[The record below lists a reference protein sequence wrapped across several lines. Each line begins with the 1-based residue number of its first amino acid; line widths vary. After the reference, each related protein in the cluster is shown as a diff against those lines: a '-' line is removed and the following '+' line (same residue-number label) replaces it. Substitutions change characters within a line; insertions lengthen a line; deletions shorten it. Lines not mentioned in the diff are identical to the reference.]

1 MTKQT
6 QASPEEKPSPELL
19 LRRFK
24 LMDEFVENLKQ
35 QNIKA
40 GIDPKVM
47 KGFVPWSDFVIR
59 KISYQGWIDACTNP
73 RKPGKF
79 YTISDLK
86 KAEKIPED
94 FISEHE
100 EKKYPY
106 RKLDSLYKIK
116 SKDGKLWLMRY
127 ESWYGLD
134 SAGEEKNIS
143 VNDLD
148 YWVKPN
154 VRYEYIPKDPENPNG
169 LSIRVGII
177 NDNKRLDPLGERVY
191 LTPYSLEKVDEYLR
205 YGSINKEEPKA
216 GTTLILQK
224 EDGHSTTVSYDEFI
238 ADDFD
243 NTFKRINTAAPT
255 FKDFYKDLTSM
266 ADKETAK
273 KEDPYG

>member
-6 QASPEEKPSPELL
+6 QAAPEEKPTTELL

-40 GIDPKVM
+40 GVDVEKNVM
-47 KGFVPWSDFVIR
+47 KQFVPWSDFVQR
-59 KISYQGWIDACTNP
+59 KIKYQGWIDSCTNP
-73 RKPGKF
+73 KKPGKF

-94 FISEHE
+94 MISDHE
-100 EKKYPY
+100 DKKYPY

-116 SKDGKLWLMRY
+116 TKDGKLWLMRY

-154 VRYEYIPKDPENPNG
+154 VRYEYVPKDPENPNG

-177 NDNKRLDPLGERVY
+177 HDNKRLDPLGDRVY
-191 LTPYSLEKVDEYLR
+191 LTPYSKEKVDEFLR
-205 YGSINKEEPKA
+205 YGITGKEE
-216 GTTLILQK
+216 GTTFIIQK

-238 ADDFD
+238 AEDFD
-243 NTFKRINTAAPT
+243 TTFKRINKPEPT
-255 FKDFYKDLTSM
+255 GQEESFISKRVRVAISRPDR
-266 ADKETAK
+266 
-273 KEDPYG
+273 